1 METTRASLLARI
13 KDLHDTQAWREFDS
27 IYRSMLYR
35 FARSRGLD
43 RASAEDVVQRCM
55 ATVVRQAPTFRYEAS
70 KGKFRNWLRKM
81 AENKM
86 RDLLRARRLKQADSK
101 HLAALRSGEPSPEEL
116 FDKAWYQAHV
126 MYCLEQVRADVQD
139 TTYQAFQL
147 YAIEERPVG
156 QVCELL
162 NMTPNQLYKIKW
174 RVQQKVAKLME
185 EFVEETVA

>member
-27 IYRSMLYR
+27 LYRPMLYR

-55 ATVVRQAPTFRYEAS
+55 ATVVRQAPTFQYQAS
-70 KGKFRNWLRKM
+70 KGKFRNWLQKM
-81 AENKM
+81 AENKV
-86 RDLLRARRLKQADSK
+86 RDLLRARRLRQADSK
-101 HLAALRSGEPSPEEL
+101 HLAALRSSEPSPEEL

-126 MYCLEQVRADVQD
+126 RYCLEQVQADVQE
-139 TTYQAFQL
+139 TTYRAFQL
-147 YAIEERPVG
+147 YAIEQRPVG

-185 EFVEETVA
+185 AFVEEAAA